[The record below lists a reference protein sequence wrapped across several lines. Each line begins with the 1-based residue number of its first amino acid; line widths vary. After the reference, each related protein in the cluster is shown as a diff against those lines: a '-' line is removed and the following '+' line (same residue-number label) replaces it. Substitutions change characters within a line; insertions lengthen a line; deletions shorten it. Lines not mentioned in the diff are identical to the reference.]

1 MAERGSTFSASLTL
15 KRGMQQI
22 IDIYTDGGCRR
33 NPGIGAYAAIFKDH
47 ATDRE
52 LYRLGDFNNHTTNN
66 EMEASAV
73 LLAIEMIVALAR
85 EGKKAA
91 YHIYSDSQI
100 SVDTFNEWLE
110 GWMLNGNIN
119 SKANNGI
126 WKQVYQYKKEA
137 QNAGVAITM
146 EHVRAHADNQ
156 GNNDVDRLCNK
167 LMDDGKV
174 YELVLTN
181 PDIRK
186 LAQKDLRNFSE
197 VSSDEET
204 RHLEKL
210 PKFVIVDFDNR
221 ETYEIDENNEIFSVL
236 RDYASKK
243 NVSLSEETRIIK
255 EE

>member
-1 MAERGSTFSASLTL
+1 
-15 KRGMQQI
+15 MQQI

-52 LYRLGDFNNHTTNN
+52 LYRLGDFNSYTTNN

-85 EGKKAA
+85 EGKKAT

-181 PDIRK
+181 PNIRE

-197 VSSDEET
+197 VSTNEET
-204 RHLEKL
+204 HHLGKTS
-210 PKFVIVDFDNR
+210 KFVIVDFDNR
-221 ETYEIDENNEIFSVL
+221 ETYEIEENDEIYSVL
-236 RDYASKK
+236 REYAAKK
-243 NVSLSEETRIIK
+243 NVSLSEETRVIK
-255 EE
+255 EDLNEND